1 MLKMFLVGL
10 GTGYVVFT
18 KSGNDLVKKYM
29 DLSNS
34 LAHKGMDAVNSLV
47 PKGEDANDEEVSDN
61 NNE

>member
-18 KSGNDLVKKYM
+18 KSGNELVKKYM

-47 PKGEDANDEEVSDN
+47 PKGDDVDGDKVSNDDE
-61 NNE
+61 